1 MVEVHVPLTGWT
13 KFKSANAWAI
23 GDDGTLRLV
32 RVGPKP
38 DYAFKRWIAVFVPG
52 GWQGIAT
59 EDADEVP
66 RYGFRPTRT
75 SR

>member
-1 MVEVHVPLTGWT
+1 MVEVHVPLSGWT
-13 KFKSANAWAI
+13 KFKRANAWAI

-32 RVGPKP
+32 KVGPKP
-38 DYAFKRWIAVFVPG
+38 DYAFKQWVAVFVPG

-66 RYGFRPTRT
+66 RYGFRPTRP
-75 SR
+75 